1 MDLNYLF
8 PFENI
13 RKGQKEFL
21 QDVKNAIENK
31 KHLIAHAPTGIGKTA
46 AVLSPCL
53 EYSLKKGKTI
63 FFLTP
68 KHTQHKIVIDT
79 IKRIK
84 NKFGTKI
91 TAVDFIGKQW
101 MCHYPNVRELSSRE
115 FNEFCKA
122 QKKDEKCKFYKNSHK
137 RELSN
142 NAKRIIEKIQK
153 EVLHSEEI
161 KEICEKNLFCPYEI
175 CIKAGKNA
183 DVIICDY
190 FHIFSTK
197 VRKAFLSKLEKN
209 LENSIIIIDE
219 AHNLPDRI
227 REILSYS
234 ISKFTINR
242 AIKEASFLHYDTLK
256 ETLKYI
262 NIILRELSR
271 NMEKNSERFVKKEEF
286 IEKIEKKA
294 DIEYDEIQ
302 EMLNSASDE
311 ILSLPKRYRS
321 YSKIIAN
328 FLENWKN
335 DDKGYVRILHN
346 TENLKLSHKC
356 LDPGISAKEIFNN
369 VHSAILM
376 SGTLIPLEMYAKVL
390 DLNEERTLTKEYES
404 PFPKENRLTL
414 LVPKLTTQYKK
425 RSEVMYNAYAKKIS
439 SILMRIPKN
448 VAIFFPS
455 YEMMNAIIKNLK
467 NLKREILIEEKEM
480 KKEERITIFN
490 KLKLLRNDDGG
501 ILAGVQAGSFS
512 EGLDYENNL
521 LSAVIIVGLP
531 LEIPSLE
538 VKALIDYY
546 DFKFDR
552 GWDYGYIYPAM
563 NRALQAAGRCIRS
576 ETDRGVI
583 ILMDERFRWRN
594 YAKCFPKDFSAIITE
609 IPEKYL
615 DKFFKDKY

>member
-1 MDLNYLF
+1 MDLSYLF

-46 AVLSPCL
+46 AVLSSSF

-84 NKFGTKI
+84 SKFGVKI
-91 TAVDFIGKQW
+91 IAVDFIGKQW
-101 MCHYPNVRELSSRE
+101 MCPYPNVRELSSRE

-137 RELSN
+137 RELSS
-142 NAKRIIEKIQK
+142 NAKRIIERIQK
-153 EVLHSEEI
+153 EALHSEEI
-161 KEICEKNLFCPYEI
+161 KEICERNLFCPYEI
-175 CIKAGKNA
+175 CVKASSKA

-197 VRKAFLSKLEKN
+197 VRKAFLSKLEKS
-209 LENSIIIIDE
+209 LENSIIIVDE

-234 ISKFTINR
+234 ISKFMINR
-242 AIKEASFLHYDTLK
+242 AIKEAKFLHYENLIKALND
-256 ETLKYI
+256 I
-262 NIILRELSR
+262 NYVLRELCKGL
-271 NMEKNSERFVKKEEF
+271 EKDTEKFVEKEEF
-286 IEKIEKKA
+286 IERIEKKT
-294 DIEYDEIQ
+294 ELSYDEIQ
-302 EMLNSASDE
+302 DMLDYTADE
-311 ILSLPKRYRS
+311 ILSIPKRYRS
-321 YSKIIAN
+321 YSRMIAN

-335 DDKGYVRILHN
+335 DEKGYARILHN
-346 TENLKLSHKC
+346 IENLKLSYKC
-356 LDPGISAKEIFNN
+356 LDPGISAKEIFYE

-376 SGTLIPLEMYAKVL
+376 SGTLMPLEMYAKVL
-390 DLNEERTLTKEYES
+390 DLNEERTLMKEYES

-425 RSEVMYNAYAKKIS
+425 RSELMYSAYAKKIS
-439 SILMRIPKN
+439 SMLMHIPKN
-448 VAIFFPS
+448 VAVFFPS
-455 YEMMNAIIKNLK
+455 YDMMNAIIKNLK
-467 NLKREILIEEKEM
+467 NLKKEILIEEKEM
-480 KKEERITIFN
+480 KKEDRINIFN
-490 KLKLLRNDDGG
+490 KLKVLRNGNGG

-521 LSAVIIVGLP
+521 LSAVIVVGLP

-546 DFKFDR
+546 DFKFNR

-576 ETDRGVI
+576 ETDRGAI
-583 ILMDERFRWRN
+583 IFMDERFRWRN

-615 DKFFKDKY
+615 DKFFKDKD